1 MISFTLFILVVRGT
15 GVNRVGSA
23 PIIVGVEVW
32 SRCFG
37 SARLEGGALRRD
49 IDDALQGWPYD
60 PDANGVVARE
70 IRARDGR
77 SVLQVRQELGILQ
90 MEVEG
95 RPDGERP
102 NGFRTYL
109 EYLRYR
115 AAERSASPKRR
126 EQPWRLRAQ
135 HCQEVDREIA
145 QYYHRRMAWLALQRY
160 DQMLADADHT
170 LALMDFVERHCDDA
184 EFIASHDR
192 FRGLVLF
199 HRTQARA
206 SLSLERRKPEEA
218 IDAVRDGTERI
229 KKHED
234 YWQKR
239 HDEELETPN
248 QALLE
253 QLRRIEE
260 EIRKCFD
267 VGLTMR
273 EQLDAAI
280 AREDY
285 EQAARLRDA
294 IRARGKR

>member
-1 MISFTLFILVVRGT
+1 MAKGT
-15 GVNRVGSA
+15 GGQEVPG
-23 PIIVGVEVW
+23 GVR
-32 SRCFG
+32 S
-37 SARLEGGALRRD
+37 GAVRRD

-60 PDANGVVARE
+60 PDVNGVIARE

-77 SVLQVRQELGILQ
+77 TVLQVRQELGILQ
-90 MEVEG
+90 MEADG
-95 RPDGERP
+95 RPDGTRP
-102 NGFRTYL
+102 HGFRTYL

-126 EQPWRLRAQ
+126 EEAWQLSTE
-135 HCQEVDREIA
+135 HCQEVDREIT
-145 QYYHRRMAWLALQRY
+145 QFYHRRMAWLALQRY
-160 DQMLADADHT
+160 DRMLADADHT
-170 LALMDFVERHCDDA
+170 LALMDLVERHCDDE

-206 SLSLERRKPEEA
+206 ALSLERRRPEEA
-218 IDAVRDGTERI
+218 IDAVREGSERI

-239 HDEELETPN
+239 HDEDLETPN

-253 QLRRIEE
+253 QLQRIEQ

-273 EQLDAAI
+273 EQLDEAI
-280 AREDY
+280 AKEDY
-285 EQAARLRDA
+285 EKAARLRDA